1 MTNNSPKF
9 TAFKILIKN
18 KLYSSPDYNML
29 KNIVEANGF
38 TVIEYKKNTNSE
50 YVSELIKRLRV
61 DSAVEQNDSFLYI
74 NKNLKF
80 VFINSQISYEDKC
93 SLMRH
98 ELGHICDG
106 DFKKE
111 DSEYSRVQKEEF
123 ANEFSCYL
131 KEPGF
136 LFKTYVFV
144 IRKWK
149 ILLSVLALAICLL
162 GFLFVSDYKVAKTEE
177 VPASTD
183 VSTDV
188 NTVVNT
194 DVNAENVSCYVTS
207 KGKKY
212 HKRSCF
218 IVNKRTDLKDYK
230 KSEAVNLGY
239 KPCMI
244 CSSEDSE

>member
-29 KNIVEANGF
+29 KNIIEVNGF

-80 VFINSQISYEDKC
+80 VFINSQISHEDKC

-98 ELGHICDG
+98 ELGHVCDT

-111 DSEYSRVQKEEF
+111 NSEYSRVQKEEF

-131 KEPGF
+131 KKPSF
-136 LFKTYVFV
+136 FFKVYVFV

-149 ILLSVLALAICLL
+149 ILLSILALLICLL
-162 GFLFVSDYKVAKTEE
+162 GFLFVSDYKVVKTNE
-177 VPASTD
+177 VPTSVAVNRT
-183 VSTDV
+183 V
-188 NTVVNT
+188 NTE
-194 DVNAENVSCYVTS
+194 DVSCYVTS

-218 IVNKRTDLKDYK
+218 IVNKRTDLKEYK
-230 KSEAVNLGY
+230 KSAAINSGY
-239 KPCMI
+239 MPCLI

>member
-93 SLMRH
+93 SLCATNLDIYVMVT
-98 ELGHICDG
+98 L
-106 DFKKE
+106 KKKI
-111 DSEYSRVQKEEF
+111 QNTPEF
-123 ANEFSCYL
+123 RRRN
-131 KEPGF
+131 
-136 LFKTYVFV
+136 
-144 IRKWK
+144 
-149 ILLSVLALAICLL
+149 LLMSFPAI
-162 GFLFVSDYKVAKTEE
+162 
-177 VPASTD
+177 
-183 VSTDV
+183 
-188 NTVVNT
+188 
-194 DVNAENVSCYVTS
+194 
-207 KGKKY
+207 
-212 HKRSCF
+212 
-218 IVNKRTDLKDYK
+218 
-230 KSEAVNLGY
+230 
-239 KPCMI
+239 
-244 CSSEDSE
+244 